1 MWLEAP
7 SLALLLMWSCSRF
20 AVADA
25 LHRSS
30 FIFRERFNLS
40 GQLRDLLED
49 GAPDAPV
56 APAGHGGP
64 FAVAWRN
71 YMKSVFTK
79 GFMYRLSCKPSVI
92 LYIAENKT
100 LAGKEDRSYEGEAL
114 GRKMAVV
121 FFEDMRGGLIRR
133 VRRETL
139 GMNQV
144 LLSIA
149 EVLQTLGGIAVPA
162 DPERTAA
169 QTELLLESQYE
180 HLEVLRFNCSVE
192 PAAPEAHVFH
202 LGDEMQAETALAL
215 EVPAEHRTKM
225 MLARCLQRHD
235 EFLDEET
242 LQGAWN
248 STLAAL
254 SSSSTSP
261 PSTSSTSSTCS
272 RCSTRTRAR
281 PRSCSPCTPSTC
293 RTSSRTRSRP
303 RWSPSRTS
311 CTCSW
316 TRSRPRW
323 SPSRTCCTGSRA
335 RTRQR
340 TRQSLREP
348 VQSSLHR
355 AVPVS
360 AVPEK

>member
-25 LHRSS
+25 LRRSS

-79 GFMYRLSCKPSVI
+79 GFMCRLSCKPSVL

-121 FFEDMRGGLIRR
+121 FFEDTHGGLIRR
-133 VRRETL
+133 VHRETL

-254 SSSSTSP
+254 
-261 PSTSSTSSTCS
+261 
-272 RCSTRTRAR
+272 RAR
-281 PRSCSPCTPSTC
+281 AAHLLPAPPA
-293 RTSSRTRSRP
+293 P
-303 RWSPSRTS
+303 PA
-311 CTCSW
+311 
-316 TRSRPRW
+316 PAA
-323 SPSRTCCTGSRA
+323 GAA
-335 RTRQR
+335 RGRGR
-340 TRQSLREP
+340 GRG
-348 VQSSLHR
+348 
-355 AVPVS
+355 AVPPAPPAPAAPPAGRGRGRGGALPGPPAP
-360 AVPEK
+360 AVGRGRGRGGAPPGPAAPAAGRGRGRGRGRA